1 MFDSFKS
8 GASESES
15 AALSANNMDH
25 DAGNDLNSISPNQP
39 NSKSKENK
47 SKQIMRSLSS
57 NIKDKLEKKTFH
69 RIDVDDQPSDSP
81 ENGMANQP
89 MDAEQQH
96 LTDASCS
103 DLQANDIQF
112 TQLNNM
118 NDLAFANENDS
129 DEDNAEDTDISQM
142 SHDDGYDGE
151 HNKAARSPTTLQST
165 YAFCTSLKSIICHV
179 FTMIFVSLS
188 QVMVSAALYMIV
200 PLHVQ
205 YTLEGGEIL
214 TGLIFLNYGF
224 AYSVF
229 HIFAAMS
236 CNYYGSAFTILIGIF
251 MGSLSL
257 LFMVI
262 FTDYFVWLMMMFC
275 QGISFA
281 LFTVGSQT
289 FVVDNICIKSRT
301 HFDKLITAFRILA
314 MWFGC
319 TFSGSAIDNGSIV
332 FATGVTF
339 GISLCGIV
347 LLCAFSIPPKY
358 NDNCLVS
365 NDITKASFMAW
376 KASLKQLS
384 LKQRLSV
391 FSWMRRKNNKA
402 VDNTPIYALD
412 DELNLLQVFAKNAS
426 TILSISIFSFGLI
439 FVRCVRLL
447 VITFQCMQVDAL
459 SPSDIGYIN
468 GLSFVPELIL
478 YNISWYLLYTF
489 GRRYTLIASHLLFV
503 VALFNLPYSKNIAS
517 LSVVSMLFGIAN
529 GLSYG
534 LIHKVAIDVAPTE
547 YREKFLTLYHIFTN
561 VAYIVAPIF
570 VALLVQAASVV
581 TACVCSAVVVILC
594 LLWSVC
600 VMTDPK
606 KTGKRYEQ
614 LDLDKSYAA
623 KDEEQ
628 SMSFQ
633 PNGHGLID
641 GKHIGPPIPNIT
653 KYKVELHSI
662 DSVMERD
669 QSVVENDVHSNDDYA
684 SRIADK
690 AIHEDVQMGI
700 ELNNYNNSDAMQN
713 QYKFEIGHFD
723 EEEESISYQLS
734 SSDDD

>member
-1 MFDSFKS
+1 MFKS
-8 GASESES
+8 LKKVVSESES
-15 AALSANNMDH
+15 AALS
-25 DAGNDLNSISPNQP
+25 ISNLDEQDESDDVNALSSDPQT
-39 NSKSKENK
+39 KSKENK
-47 SKQIMRSLSS
+47 SVKIIRSISS
-57 NIKDKLEKKTFH
+57 NIKEKLQKKKFH
-69 RIDVDDQPSDSP
+69 RLDLQDKASDSIEDDI
-81 ENGMANQP
+81 EN
-89 MDAEQQH
+89 DE
-96 LTDASCS
+96 DE
-103 DLQANDIQF
+103 NDVINIKNNVNKI
-112 TQLNNM
+112 QLNNNKSGDRSFSQLEIQEQM
-118 NDLAFANENDS
+118 QLTENKMNANINRKYSNYNDLLNEDEEEDYDIELSQISNEDDGNDS
-129 DEDNAEDTDISQM
+129 VLPHKQIQQNQFEDTYS
-142 SHDDGYDGE
+142 
-151 HNKAARSPTTLQST
+151 
-165 YAFCTSLKSIICHV
+165 FCVGLSSIFCHLL
-179 FTMIFVSLS
+179 TMIFVSFT
-188 QVMVSAALYMIV
+188 QIMVCSSLYIIV
-200 PLHVQ
+200 PLHVTI
-205 YTLEGGEIL
+205 TLEGEELL

-224 AYSVF
+224 AYLVF
-229 HIFAAMS
+229 NIFGTMCS
-236 CNYYGSAFTILIGIF
+236 NYYGSTFTILLSILI
-251 MGSLSL
+251 SSISL
-257 LFMVI
+257 LFMAI

-289 FVVDNICIKSRT
+289 FVVDNLCIKSRT

-581 TACVCSAVVVILC
+581 TACVCS
-594 LLWSVC
+594 
-600 VMTDPK
+600 
-606 KTGKRYEQ
+606 
-614 LDLDKSYAA
+614 
-623 KDEEQ
+623 
-628 SMSFQ
+628 
-633 PNGHGLID
+633 
-641 GKHIGPPIPNIT
+641 
-653 KYKVELHSI
+653 
-662 DSVMERD
+662 
-669 QSVVENDVHSNDDYA
+669 
-684 SRIADK
+684 
-690 AIHEDVQMGI
+690 
-700 ELNNYNNSDAMQN
+700 
-713 QYKFEIGHFD
+713 
-723 EEEESISYQLS
+723 
-734 SSDDD
+734 